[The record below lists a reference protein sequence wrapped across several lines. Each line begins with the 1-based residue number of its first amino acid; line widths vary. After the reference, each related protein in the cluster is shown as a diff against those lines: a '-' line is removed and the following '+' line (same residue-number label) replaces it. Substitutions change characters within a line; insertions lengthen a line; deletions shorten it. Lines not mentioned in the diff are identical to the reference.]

1 MEFMQLEMFV
11 AVVDE
16 ASVCKAAERVH
27 RTQPA
32 VSMALRK
39 LEQELSEPLFDRTN
53 RQDFKL
59 TESGELLYEY
69 AMRLL
74 TVRREALTAIEDL
87 NNAKTGRLRLGA
99 NESISFYLL
108 PAITSSFQKNY
119 PTVKIEVRCDNSD
132 NLLTDLRKRK
142 LDVALLSHL
151 PEENEFDALPMMR
164 DEMVFITSPVHPLA
178 SRERVSIKELADE
191 SFIAEDVCSPW
202 RKRFVEAFAEQQT
215 PLNIIV
221 DNAPIETIKKMVEM
235 NLGIGFVPLM
245 CVKEEVESARLAI
258 LRLRDFWQERTLWAV
273 QRKHTPSAYAAKA
286 FMRVVTSIKDT
297 FSQEAPA
304 VTELHPQ
311 VKPSKAVQGKR

>member
-39 LEQELSEPLFDRTN
+39 LEQELDDSLFDRSN

-59 TESGELLYEY
+59 TPSGELLYEY

-74 TVRREALTAIEDL
+74 NVRREALMAMEDL
-87 NNAKTGRLRLGA
+87 NNAKTGRLRIGA

-108 PAITSSFQKNY
+108 PEITSSFQKNY
-119 PTVKIEVRCDNSD
+119 PNVKIEVRCDNSD
-132 NLLTDLRKRK
+132 NLLRDLQERK
-142 LDVALLSHL
+142 LDVALLSHI
-151 PEENEFDALPMMR
+151 PELSGFEALPIMR
-164 DEMVFITSPVHPLA
+164 DELVLITSPRHSLA
-178 SRERVSIKELADE
+178 YYDSVSIKELANE

-202 RKRFVEAFAEQQT
+202 RKRFVEAFAKQQT

-235 NLGIGFVPLM
+235 NLGVGFVPLM
-245 CVKEEVESARLAI
+245 CVKEELERGSLSIVK
-258 LRLRDFWQERTLWAV
+258 LRDFQQERTLWAV
-273 QRKHTPSAYAAKA
+273 QRKHAPPSYAAKA
-286 FMRVVTSIKDT
+286 FMRVVAPLKELFDQK
-297 FSQEAPA
+297 SQSA
-304 VTELHPQ
+304 TNHQ
-311 VKPSKAVQGKR
+311 QQSKPSKAVQR